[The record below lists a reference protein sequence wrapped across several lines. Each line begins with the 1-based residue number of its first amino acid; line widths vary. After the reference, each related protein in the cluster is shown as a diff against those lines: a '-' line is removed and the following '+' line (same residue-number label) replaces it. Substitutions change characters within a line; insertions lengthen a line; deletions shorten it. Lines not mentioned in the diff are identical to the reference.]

1 MQNTQQKKYLPTPPT
16 SSNYTFASDT
26 IQNLLD
32 MYCDFQTEKE
42 KQLYDGLVNCQKALS
57 QRDVSEDQY

>member
-16 SSNYTFASDT
+16 SSNYTFSSDT

-32 MYCDFQTEKE
+32 MCCDFQTEKE

-57 QRDVSEDQY
+57 QRDVSED